1 MLCTSTFAALAGA
14 ELSAASSLAAA
25 AGVDVATVAHHAG
38 TKAALYDAC
47 LSGVAWRLAL
57 PGAWRSWRVAWR
69 CWHVVGAWAWRCWCV
84 GPGVAG
90 VLLAV
95 GLAFLACCWRVGLA
109 ACSEA
114 AVVRVRRRVSRAI
127 DAGEMT
133 RSEGRAEWVHA
144 RIACLTQ
151 RLPICWSVSLTC
163 RDFGEDPLGFLEIAV
178 SLMAGYPDFKEPV
191 LISPFG
197 GSDALIALSP
207 RGPCPD
213 GAAPP
218 RSPRHVGAGMPSRW
232 DTTSGKGVA
241 G

>member
-25 AGVDVATVAHHAG
+25 AGVDVATVAHHTG

-47 LSGVAWRLAL
+47 LSGVAGMLLA
-57 PGAWRSWRVAWR
+57 R
-69 CWHVVGAWAWRCWCV
+69 

-151 RLPICWSVSLTC
+151 RLPICWSVPLTC